1 MLFQK
6 IAVFSET
13 GELLSDC
20 DIRVENGTIS
30 EISKTPL
37 APKEGETCYNGAG
50 KLLAP
55 AFFNA
60 HAHAPMT
67 LLRGWGE
74 NLVLQDWLN
83 TRIFPFEARLTE
95 QDIYLGTQLAIAEM
109 VRGGAVSST
118 EMYFGGE
125 SMARAATEAGVKMN
139 LSVAVTCFDDRSLY
153 DQARFQ
159 EQLKLGKEWHNA
171 ANGRFRVDLGMHAE
185 YTSNP
190 RIVKEMAEYAKES
203 GLRMQVHLSETKRET
218 DECVERHGKTP
229 ARYFYDLGLFDVP
242 TTAAHCVWVTPD
254 DMDLL
259 KEKDVTV
266 ASCPA
271 SNMKLASGFCNV
283 PLLLEKGVRVAL
295 GTDGAASNNSLN
307 MMADMKLLA
316 LAAKG
321 AFSDP
326 CVVSPQQ
333 AFYAATRAGALS
345 QGREESGVI
354 RVGAAADL
362 QVIRMDTP
370 WWVPSHNAAADLV
383 YAAQSSDVCLTMC
396 DGEILYQDGV
406 YTTLDIERISYEAR
420 RAAQRI
426 AKEISA

>member
-1 MLFQK
+1 M
-6 IAVFSET
+6 
-13 GELLSDC
+13 
-20 DIRVENGTIS
+20 
-30 EISKTPL
+30 
-37 APKEGETCYNGAG
+37 
-50 KLLAP
+50 
-55 AFFNA
+55 
-60 HAHAPMT
+60 
-67 LLRGWGE
+67 
-74 NLVLQDWLN
+74 
-83 TRIFPFEARLTE
+83 
-95 QDIYLGTQLAIAEM
+95 
-109 VRGGAVSST
+109 
-118 EMYFGGE
+118 
-125 SMARAATEAGVKMN
+125 
-139 LSVAVTCFDDRSLY
+139 
-153 DQARFQ
+153 
-159 EQLKLGKEWHNA
+159 
-171 ANGRFRVDLGMHAE
+171 
-185 YTSNP
+185 
-190 RIVKEMAEYAKES
+190 
-203 GLRMQVHLSETKRET
+203 
-218 DECVERHGKTP
+218 
-229 ARYFYDLGLFDVP
+229 
-242 TTAAHCVWVTPD
+242 WVTPD

-370 WWVPSHNAAADLV
+370 WWVPGHNAAAYLV